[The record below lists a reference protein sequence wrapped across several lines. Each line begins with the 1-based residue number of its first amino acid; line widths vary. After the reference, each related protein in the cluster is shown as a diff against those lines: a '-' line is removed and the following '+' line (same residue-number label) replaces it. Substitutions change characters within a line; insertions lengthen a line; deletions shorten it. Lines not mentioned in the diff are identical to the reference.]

1 MTLTVW
7 SDDANCTMFAKAFLE
22 RNMSSY
28 NSRYFSILLGGLVLF
43 AFSLAISK
51 SACNVLLFLLYPA
64 AVFLAI
70 SDRDFKASI
79 LSNARQPM
87 TFALALSLLVAII
100 GAFFTE
106 NVSDGFR
113 GSEQA
118 LSVLAI
124 YFLFAVLTDSVR
136 DNDSRDRNND
146 RVLLAFLIGL
156 LVLNIIAILTLLG
169 IVGHKKFILPLSPLH
184 VHHIWFSNINAIGLY
199 TAASFLMF
207 SQRTKSKS
215 VKVFLV
221 VFMLLAIFCILLSL
235 SRTAWF
241 SIVLTSMF
249 MAFLFIKNKRIFFIS
264 AAATAIVCVAAYAF
278 IPIIHERIGLIGS
291 DIEKF
296 SAGEEVTSLG
306 RRFLMWKAAIMMF
319 LSNPLIGVGT
329 GGYVPTMK
337 AYITSGQMPEF
348 LLEFNQ
354 PHNMYLFAL
363 ATNGLLGLGGLLYV
377 FYRGLRFALPLVRT
391 DGKEKFFAFVA
402 TATIIHFMIAGLT
415 DSFFNIQ
422 ILRYTFAFVMGVTVR
437 EISKVNA

>member
-221 VFMLLAIFCILLSL
+221 VL
-235 SRTAWF
+235 
-241 SIVLTSMF
+241 F

-264 AAATAIVCVAAYAF
+264 AAATAIVCVTAYAF